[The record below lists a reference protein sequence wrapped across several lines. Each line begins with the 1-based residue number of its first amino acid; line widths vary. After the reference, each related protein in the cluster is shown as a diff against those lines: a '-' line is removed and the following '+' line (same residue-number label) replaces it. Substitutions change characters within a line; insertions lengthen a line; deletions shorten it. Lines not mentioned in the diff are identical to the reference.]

1 MFLGTLGVTERQV
14 CVFPASWYPPESA
27 CSLKHNV
34 EQEWVVETTSEQRK
48 WWEVEEKQKQQK
60 ESQVAWS
67 DMMAPLRIGAVVIV
81 GAVALGIALS
91 ITQAR
96 KPLKMQM
103 VKA

>member
-34 EQEWVVETTSEQRK
+34 EQGWIVETTPEQRQ

-67 DMMAPLRIGAVVIV
+67 DMLAPLRVGAVVIV
-81 GAVALGIALS
+81 GSIALGIYFS
-91 ITQAR
+91 IAKSRQ
-96 KPLKMQM
+96 PLRMQM